1 MEASRSSLSLSVS
14 SLNQAQLENSWKF
27 NKYREWEPGGLP
39 SMGSHRIGHDSS
51 DLAAAAESE
60 DFSGVSV
67 VKNTSANAGDTGSIP
82 GPGRSS

>member
-14 SLNQAQLENSWKF
+14 SLNQAQLNSWKF
-27 NKYREWEPGGLP
+27 NREPGGLP

-51 DLAAAAESE
+51 DLVAAAESE
-60 DFSGVSV
+60 DFPGVSV